1 MDQTQ
6 GILSFAGGRSLGNP
20 SPPNERILAPV
31 WNGQNQY
38 NVGDVVLDPMDN
50 HNYYRLV
57 GMTPSPVD
65 SPSRDPLRSW
75 VSLND
80 YWSYRKID
88 ISWQANDPLVN
99 SRATD
104 FREVTYAPSRLNSDG
119 SRFSSQGR
127 SRLWIPRNQIYTG
140 DNFTAPNEYALGAGI
155 GYGNQHAEPWGR
167 GVNDPAIKDAGV
179 YSAANWMFPD
189 VLRGGIQNLGWLG
202 QVHRGTPWQTLYLKS
217 KNPGAVEVVSINDVT
232 GEAITSGPH
241 HLNQGDRVTFMGG
254 KPAEWNNVTSLTNV
268 TGTVNGGG
276 ARSLILDNPSGNA
289 LAGLAGN
296 GELYEVSGLYVASS
310 IWTDWAGTAEVQ
322 PLNDHRLVEAF
333 RVSGGQPVRGRFDIN
348 NPSSI
353 AWSGVLSGLSL
364 PYAPNTRSV
373 SGAARP
379 RITGAYHST
388 RHTALR
394 ENKLRTDLGQK
405 DVRWKVGLLDNINL
419 ARGTE
424 RFARVTDILRA
435 SALTDESPYLA
446 DTIDD
451 PLVNDLAS
459 YYASPLMVD
468 EQDIER
474 LPQQML
480 SLLKVGGVVCFSP
493 TFLRNNC
500 GRPGSL
506 TGLAR
511 REVQPWTWRP
521 VRCSTTKW
529 WGKRRA
535 ECSSNW

>member
-1 MDQTQ
+1 MAT
-6 GILSFAGGRSLGNP
+6 STRSPGG
-20 SPPNERILAPV
+20 
-31 WNGQNQY
+31 
-38 NVGDVVLDPMDN
+38 D
-50 HNYYRLV
+50 
-57 GMTPSPVD
+57 
-65 SPSRDPLRSW
+65 
-75 VSLND
+75 
-80 YWSYRKID
+80 
-88 ISWQANDPLVN
+88 
-99 SRATD
+99 
-104 FREVTYAPSRLNSDG
+104 
-119 SRFSSQGR
+119 
-127 SRLWIPRNQIYTG
+127 
-140 DNFTAPNEYALGAGI
+140 
-155 GYGNQHAEPWGR
+155 

-241 HLNQGDRVTFMGG
+241 HLNQGDRVTFMGV

-296 GELYEVSGLYVASS
+296 GELYEVSGLNVASS

-348 NPSSI
+348 NPSAI

-379 RITGAYHST
+379 RITGAYDST

-405 DVRWKVGLLDNINL
+405 DVRWKIGLLDNINL

-424 RFARVTDILRA
+424 RFCPGNRYTPSIG
-435 SALTDESPYLA
+435 
-446 DTIDD
+446 
-451 PLVNDLAS
+451 VN
-459 YYASPLMVD
+459 
-468 EQDIER
+468 R
-474 LPQQML
+474 
-480 SLLKVGGVVCFSP
+480 
-493 TFLRNNC
+493 
-500 GRPGSL
+500 
-506 TGLAR
+506 
-511 REVQPWTWRP
+511 
-521 VRCSTTKW
+521 
-529 WGKRRA
+529 
-535 ECSSNW
+535 

>member
-1 MDQTQ
+1 M
-6 GILSFAGGRSLGNP
+6 
-20 SPPNERILAPV
+20 
-31 WNGQNQY
+31 
-38 NVGDVVLDPMDN
+38 
-50 HNYYRLV
+50 
-57 GMTPSPVD
+57 
-65 SPSRDPLRSW
+65 
-75 VSLND
+75 
-80 YWSYRKID
+80 
-88 ISWQANDPLVN
+88 
-99 SRATD
+99 
-104 FREVTYAPSRLNSDG
+104 
-119 SRFSSQGR
+119 
-127 SRLWIPRNQIYTG
+127 
-140 DNFTAPNEYALGAGI
+140 
-155 GYGNQHAEPWGR
+155 
-167 GVNDPAIKDAGV
+167 NDPAIKDAGV

-189 VLRGGIQNLGWLG
+189 VLRGGIQNLGWVG

-241 HLNQGDRVTFMGG
+241 HLNQGDRVTFTGV

-268 TGTVNGGG
+268 TGTVDGGG

-373 SGAARP
+373 AGAARP
-379 RITGAYHST
+379 RITGAYDST

-405 DVRWKVGLLDNINL
+405 DVRWKAGLLDNINL

-424 RFARVTDILRA
+424 RLARVTDILRA

-459 YYASPLMVD
+459 YYAAPLMVD

-480 SLLKVGGVVCFSP
+480 SLLKVGGRRLYQSYIFTEQLRPARQFNRPDSQGGPAVDLATGEVLNYEVVGQ
-493 TFLRNNC
+493 T
-500 GRPGSL
+500 
-506 TGLAR
+506 AR
-511 REVQPWTWRP
+511 RVLFELVGAEDWHESLKRGHF
-521 VRCSTTKW
+521 
-529 WGKRRA
+529 GKSRNANGELEDLPMPHPKVLGEWPIRLDY
-535 ECSSNW
+535 